1 MSVSAQL
8 PARQLQ
14 KRQGHVIEG
23 HRVPRLLPPLSAQP
37 GWDLGELRTLDQGK
51 EQNENGPRA
60 REFL

>member
-14 KRQGHVIEG
+14 KRHVIEG
-23 HRVPRLLPPLSAQP
+23 HRVPGLLPPLSAQP
-37 GWDLGELRTLDQGK
+37 SWDLGELRTLDQGK